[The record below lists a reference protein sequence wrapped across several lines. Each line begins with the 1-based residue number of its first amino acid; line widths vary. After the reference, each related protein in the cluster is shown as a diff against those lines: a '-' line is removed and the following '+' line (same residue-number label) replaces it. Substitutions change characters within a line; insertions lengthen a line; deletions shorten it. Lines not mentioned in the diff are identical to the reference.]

1 MTKSQD
7 RLHEALADR
16 YRIEREIG
24 QGGMATVYLASDI
37 RHDRQVAVKVLRP
50 DLSASIGSE
59 RFLQE
64 IRIAA
69 RLGHPHIL
77 PLHDSGDADGLLYYV
92 MPYISGESLRQRLTR
107 EGELPVG
114 DTLRI
119 LRDIAD
125 ALAYAHQHGVVH
137 RDIKPENI
145 LLSGRHALVA
155 DFGVAKAVSEATGRS
170 NLTTAGVA
178 LGTPAYMAPEQAVAD
193 PHVDHRADIYAL
205 GVVGY
210 EMCAGEPPFTGHSPQ
225 QVLAAH
231 MTTSPQHVSTRRA
244 ALPPTLAD
252 TLMRCLE
259 KRPADRWQSAGD
271 LLAQLESVPTSSGG
285 ITPTDTRPLPAFA
298 APSARWPVIAG
309 AIALLALVV
318 AVVLWRGGAESR
330 ERGGAA
336 VALRDRSQLTF
347 TGRVQSPAISPDGK
361 QLAFVTKQCTQ
372 TACSYAVEVQD
383 VGGTATR
390 RVLEGAASASFIDWS
405 PDRRHLLV
413 TGTIGRRWGTHVV
426 SLLGGAPRRVGT
438 GGITGGTGASF
449 LAGGDSLLIV
459 PALSRDTL
467 QWLPVTDLS
476 GTVRDSVPVR
486 TGGRR
491 ISNVDV
497 IPGTR
502 WILVSIFAQ
511 SGLEYLIIDRQGR
524 VADRRQVAFVDTRLS
539 GDAIWSSIGDRGDL
553 AVITRTPFDSL
564 TGRLGARTDTVYAG
578 RFTLFSVTTDGTA
591 LVKDEGAYQHS
602 VYALPL
608 KEALEGRFPDSSR
621 ILQGSTYFGAIIAP
635 DGRQILLRRSSATG
649 GRPDYRVALMPFE
662 GGAETPVPMPPGAEG
677 AFWNDSVELV
687 VATRGAGGLAL
698 SLVNSRSGAR
708 RNEFTVPD
716 SATWDYDVLPGGGWI
731 WIPEGGQELKVHTDG
746 GTRTI
751 PKPDWYDVVVEVS
764 AAPARVV
771 VNGWNV
777 GTADT
782 MRLTELS
789 VSDGRTTPW
798 YSAFVDGGN
807 FWLLD
812 DGSMVFVMFESEELA
827 TLIHITAPGVSRV
840 VGTIPRPIQSVS
852 LSADLERAVIS
863 TADYFGDVWLTRVTR
878 P

>member
-7 RLHEALADR
+7 RLHQALADR

-77 PLHDSGDADGLLYYV
+77 PLHDSGDAEGLLYYV
-92 MPYISGESLRQRLTR
+92 MPYISGESLRQRLAR

-119 LRDIAD
+119 LRDVAD

-231 MTTSPQHVSTRRA
+231 MTTAPQHVSARRT

-259 KRPADRWQSAGD
+259 KRPADRWQSAGE
-271 LLAQLESVPTSSGG
+271 LLAQLEAVPTSSGG
-285 ITPTDTRPLPAFA
+285 ITPTDTRPLPAVATPRPRRLMIA
-298 APSARWPVIAG
+298 A
-309 AIALLALVV
+309 ALGLVALAVV
-318 AVVLWRGGAESR
+318 AGIWRGGTAPLEP
-330 ERGGAA
+330 GGET
-336 VALRDRSQLTF
+336 VLLRDRTQLTF

-383 VGGTATR
+383 IGGTATR
-390 RVLEGAASASFIDWS
+390 RVLEGAASAYFIDWS

-413 TGTIGRRWGTHVV
+413 TGTIDRRWGTHLV
-426 SLLGGAPRRVGT
+426 SLLGGAVRRLGT
-438 GGITGGTGASF
+438 GGITGGTGATF
-449 LAGGDSLLIV
+449 LEGGDSLLLV
-459 PALSRDTL
+459 PALATDTV
-467 QWLPVTDLS
+467 QWISVTDLS
-476 GTVRDSVPVR
+476 GAVRDSVPVR
-486 TGGRR
+486 TGGQR
-491 ISNVDV
+491 ISNVNV

-502 WILVSIFAQ
+502 WILVSVITR
-511 SGLEYLIIDRQGR
+511 SGLEYLIMDRQGR
-524 VADRRQVAFVDTRLS
+524 VADRRLVPFGETRLS
-539 GDAIWSSIGDRGDL
+539 GDAIWSSVGDRGEQ
-553 AVITRTPFDSL
+553 AVITRTPFDSV
-564 TGRLGARTDTVYAG
+564 TGRLGLRTDTVYSG
-578 RFTLFSVTTDGTA
+578 RFTLFSVTADGTA

-602 VYALPL
+602 VYALTL
-608 KEALEGRFPDSSR
+608 EEALAGRFSESSR
-621 ILQGSTYFGAIIAP
+621 ILQGSTSFRPILSP
-635 DGRQILLRRSSATG
+635 DGRHILVRRSSTAG
-649 GRPDYRVALMPFE
+649 SRPEYRLALIPFE
-662 GGAETPVPMPPGAEG
+662 GGTETPVQMPPGTQD

-687 VATRGAGGLAL
+687 VAIRSAGGLTL
-698 SLVNSRSGAR
+698 SLVNVLTGVR
-708 RNEFTVPD
+708 RNEFVAPD
-716 SATWDYDVLPGGGWI
+716 SVTWDHDVFPGGGWI
-731 WIPEGGQELKVHTDG
+731 WIPEGGQQLRVHSNG
-746 GTRTI
+746 RTRTI
-751 PKPDWYDVVVEVS
+751 PKPAWYDMVLELS
-764 AAPARVV
+764 ASPARVA
-771 VNGWNV
+771 VNGWNA

-789 VSDGRTTPW
+789 AADDGTTAW
-798 YSAFVDGGN
+798 FSAFVDNGN

-812 DGSMVFVMFESEELA
+812 DGSMIFVMFESEESA
-827 TLIHITAPGVSRV
+827 TLIHITAPRVSRV

-852 LSADLERAVIS
+852 LSADLERAVVS

-878 P
+878 R